1 MKLSDKKNYKIKGN
15 NNSRKKRILRKKA
28 TTHYK
33 SKRRHQKKQD
43 MKRKTMKIYVGG
55 VSPRVNQIKDPKA
68 VSIPDSVP
76 DVPVK
81 SDSVPDV
88 PVKSDSVPDVPVKSD
103 SVPDVP
109 VKSDSVPDVPVKS
122 DSVPD
127 VPVKSDSVPDVPV
140 KSDSV
145 PDVPVKADSV
155 PDVPVKADRPALAA
169 AAALD
174 SYDATSPNCDTS
186 NFNSDVPDDEAEAE
200 EKYNKIADSLE
211 KCPEEEQLE
220 LVVVWVDYVDNFKA
234 KFNKDPKQFVIDKDC
249 DKLFEGYMNFNNVPD
264 DKMEAKE
271 KLSKYIELISTDDK
285 CSDSVLNAISI
296 YTDKM
301 YEIYPELKDE
311 IPEPDTPPVPEDD
324 AVIPF
329 TELEL
334 EQLYNQYKS
343 SNRKFK
349 QIGFIKLLTAKTSIG
364 NKIRKLF
371 DIPND
376 ATNASAYTTGRPL
389 NKMFA
394 NIINTIGKNDK
405 DDDSSPVKDIDD
417 ISFIEF
423 KSFIECGTYRDK
435 SDKDFNCVNV
445 KKPDTPT
452 DDVPS
457 DSGSTAPPT
466 DDVPSDSG
474 STAPPTDDVPTDDV
488 LTDDVPNVSGVTPPS
503 ENIELQINEKG
514 FDGALKRVDISIF
527 VPHDSKVLV
536 RDYAKQTAKQTIN
549 GLSNIGN

>member
-88 PVKSDSVPDVPVKSD
+88 PVKSDSVPDVPVKA
-103 SVPDVP
+103 
-109 VKSDSVPDVPVKS
+109 
-122 DSVPD
+122 
-127 VPVKSDSVPDVPV
+127 
-140 KSDSV
+140 DSV

-371 DIPND
+371 DIPTD
-376 ATNASAYTTGRPL
+376 VTNASAYTTGRPL

-394 NIINTIGKNDK
+394 NIINTIGEGDTDDK
-405 DDDSSPVKDIDD
+405 DDNSFPVKDIND

-488 LTDDVPNVSGVTPPS
+488 PTDDVPNVSGVTPPS

>member
-1 MKLSDKKNYKIKGN
+1 M
-15 NNSRKKRILRKKA
+15 
-28 TTHYK
+28 
-33 SKRRHQKKQD
+33 
-43 MKRKTMKIYVGG
+43 
-55 VSPRVNQIKDPKA
+55 
-68 VSIPDSVP
+68 
-76 DVPVK
+76 
-81 SDSVPDV
+81 
-88 PVKSDSVPDVPVKSD
+88 
-103 SVPDVP
+103 
-109 VKSDSVPDVPVKS
+109 
-122 DSVPD
+122 
-127 VPVKSDSVPDVPV
+127 
-140 KSDSV
+140 
-145 PDVPVKADSV
+145 
-155 PDVPVKADRPALAA
+155 
-169 AAALD
+169 
-174 SYDATSPNCDTS
+174 
-186 NFNSDVPDDEAEAE
+186 
-200 EKYNKIADSLE
+200 
-211 KCPEEEQLE
+211 
-220 LVVVWVDYVDNFKA
+220 WVDYVDNFKA

-488 LTDDVPNVSGVTPPS
+488 LTDDVLTDDVPNVSGVTPPS

>member
-15 NNSRKKRILRKKA
+15 NKSRKKRILRKKA

-55 VSPRVNQIKDPKA
+55 VSSRATQIKEPKA
-68 VSIPDSVP
+68 VSIPDVPVKADSIP

-81 SDSVPDV
+81 A
-88 PVKSDSVPDVPVKSD
+88 
-103 SVPDVP
+103 
-109 VKSDSVPDVPVKS
+109 
-122 DSVPD
+122 
-127 VPVKSDSVPDVPV
+127 
-140 KSDSV
+140 DSV

-155 PDVPVKADRPALAA
+155 PDVPVKVANPALAA
-169 AAALD
+169 AATLD
-174 SYDATSPNCDTS
+174 SYDASSPNCLVS
-186 NFNSDVPDDEAEAE
+186 NFNSEVPDDESEAE

-220 LVVVWVDYVDNFKA
+220 FVVVWGDYIDKFKA
-234 KFNKDPKQFVIDKDC
+234 KFNKDPKQFVINKDC

-301 YEIYPELKDE
+301 YETYPELKDE
-311 IPEPDTPPVPEDD
+311 IPEPTTPPVPEDD

-329 TELEL
+329 TEFEL

-349 QIGFIKLLTAKTSIG
+349 QTGFIKLLTAKTSIG

-376 ATNASAYTTGRPL
+376 ATNASAYTTGTPL

-405 DDDSSPVKDIDD
+405 DDKDDTSLPVKDVNN

-445 KKPDTPT
+445 KTPDTPT
-452 DDVPS
+452 DDIPS

-466 DDVPSDSG
+466 DDIPSDSG
-474 STAPPTDDVPTDDV
+474 STAPSTDDVP
-488 LTDDVPNVSGVTPPS
+488 TDDVPNVSGVVPPS

-536 RDYAKQTAKQTIN
+536 RDYAKETAKEAIT
-549 GLSNIGN
+549 GLSNIGK

>member
-1 MKLSDKKNYKIKGN
+1 MKLSDKKIYKIKGN
-15 NNSRKKRILRKKA
+15 NNSRKKRKLRRNA
-28 TTHYK
+28 TKQYK

-43 MKRKTMKIYVGG
+43 IKRKTMKIYVGG
-55 VSPRVNQIKDPKA
+55 ENTSDVSSSVSDSSRTNQIKEPKA
-68 VSIPDSVP
+68 VSIPD
-76 DVPVK
+76 VPVK
-81 SDSVPDV
+81 D
-88 PVKSDSVPDVPVKSD
+88 
-103 SVPDVP
+103 
-109 VKSDSVPDVPVKS
+109 
-122 DSVPD
+122 
-127 VPVKSDSVPDVPV
+127 
-140 KSDSV
+140 
-145 PDVPVKADSV
+145 
-155 PDVPVKADRPALAA
+155 DRPALAA

-220 LVVVWVDYVDNFKA
+220 LIVVWGDYVDNFKA

-349 QIGFIKLLTAKTSIG
+349 QTGFIKLLTAKTSIG

-371 DIPND
+371 DIPTD
-376 ATNASAYTTGRPL
+376 VTNASAYTTGRPL

-394 NIINTIGKNDK
+394 NIINTIGKGDTDGDSFPPK
-405 DDDSSPVKDIDD
+405 DGNN

-423 KSFIECGTYRDK
+423 KAFIECGTYRDK
-435 SDKDFNCVNV
+435 SDKEFSCVNV

-457 DSGSTAPPT
+457 DSGSTAPPS

-474 STAPPTDDVPTDDV
+474 STAPPSDDVPSDSGSTAPPSDSGSTAPPNDDVPTDDVSTDDVPTDDV
-488 LTDDVPNVSGVTPPS
+488 PTDSGSTDDVPTDDVPNVSGVTPPS

>member
-76 DVPVK
+76 EVPVK
-81 SDSVPDV
+81 ADSVPDV
-88 PVKSDSVPDVPVKSD
+88 PVKSDSVPDVPVKS
-103 SVPDVP
+103 
-109 VKSDSVPDVPVKS
+109 
-122 DSVPD
+122 
-127 VPVKSDSVPDVPV
+127 
-140 KSDSV
+140 
-145 PDVPVKADSV
+145 
-155 PDVPVKADRPALAA
+155 DRPALAA

-249 DKLFEGYMNFNNVPD
+249 VKLFEGYMNFNNVPD

-405 DDDSSPVKDIDD
+405 DDDSSPVKNIDD

-474 STAPPTDDVPTDDV
+474 STAPPTDDVPSDSGSTAPP
-488 LTDDVPNVSGVTPPS
+488 TDDVPNVSGVTPPS